1 MMGHEYNSIIKIF
14 QDISNIRHFSI
25 SYPFLFVLQ
34 VIFPLTS
41 YFCKLAAM
49 YEMSKSMF
57 IKLQ

>member
-1 MMGHEYNSIIKIF
+1 MMGHEYISIIKIF
-14 QDISNIRHFSI
+14 QDINNIRHFSI

-41 YFCKLAAM
+41 YLCKL

-57 IKLQ
+57 IRLQ